1 MTKTNGASGN
11 VHPFSAA
18 ASATGYLFQFRYA
31 LLYALRRMRQEV
43 DFKICIETLDDVV
56 FEQQGEAPELLQT
69 KHQINRLAD
78 LTDTS
83 VDLWKTLRIWSEG
96 IAAGS
101 IRPDSRF
108 MLITTA
114 TAAVGSAASFLG
126 LGDSRCVSTAVDR
139 LRSTVDTSSNQKNKD
154 AYTSF
159 RSFTPKQQAQ
169 LLESIYVVDAV
180 PNITSLDTELRKEV
194 FHAVDRQFLNAFL
207 NSLEGWWI
215 RRVIQHL
222 VTKPVIPIL
231 TAELLD
237 EMNNLRDQLRKDN
250 LPIDDAIE
258 QMKVDAT
265 GYHDRVFVHQ
275 LHLIQINN
283 ERIVRAIQDYYRAF
297 GQRSKWVREE
307 LIGVGDLERYE
318 NRLKD
323 AWEGRFLAMRDELG
337 QTAAEE
343 QQKRQAQQLFKWIE
357 TGELPRI
364 RPRCESG
371 FIARGSYQIL
381 ADHLKVGWHPEFESR
396 LRYLLQPAI
405 KEVD

>member
-1 MTKTNGASGN
+1 MINDNSGYSY
-11 VHPFSAA
+11 PFSAA

-31 LLYALRRMRQEV
+31 LLDALRRMRQEV
-43 DFKICIETLDDVV
+43 DFKVCIETLDDVV

-78 LTDTS
+78 LTDAS
-83 VDLWKTLRIWSEG
+83 VDLWKTLRIWGEG

-114 TAAVGSAASFLG
+114 TAAAGSAASFLRP
-126 LGDSRCVSTAVDR
+126 GDSRCVSTAVGR
-139 LRSTVDTSSNQKNKD
+139 LRSTVATSSNQKNKD
-154 AYTSF
+154 AYASF
-159 RSFTPKQQAQ
+159 RAFTPKQQAQ

-180 PNITSLDTELRKEV
+180 PNIISLDTELRKEV
-194 FHAVDRQFLNAFL
+194 FHTVDRQFLNAFL
-207 NSLEGWWI
+207 DRLEGWWI

-343 QQKRQAQQLFKWIE
+343 EQKRQAQQLFKWIE
-357 TGELPRI
+357 TGDLPRI
-364 RPRCESG
+364 RPLCESG
-371 FIARGSYQIL
+371 FVARGSYQIL
-381 ADHLKVGWHPEFESR
+381 SDHLKVGWHPEFESR
-396 LRYLLQPAI
+396 LRHLLQPAI
-405 KEVD
+405 KEVDQ